1 MAIDINFTSFE
12 LTEWK
17 DYLTVPTS
25 RNTASGNMDFAHQPI
40 RVPTQDF
47 KKEKK
52 KKGPLVA
59 LPIIHFAANHGSNPG
74 FQNRKKKGPPHGL
87 ADTLSSLESVEV

>member
-1 MAIDINFTSFE
+1 
-12 LTEWK
+12 LW
-17 DYLTVPTS
+17 Y
-25 RNTASGNMDFAHQPI
+25 QPI

-74 FQNRKKKGPPHGL
+74 FQKRKKKDPLMALPIHFL
-87 ADTLSSLESVEV
+87 H